1 MLLWKIAW
9 RNLWRH
15 KGKSL
20 VIGLILF
27 LGALLMTAGNAVIEG
42 AKQGLEENMINR
54 FTGHLILAA
63 ENEKKE
69 NVFFIN
75 KAIKVI
81 PDYPAVKSLLQ
92 QQDFIDSFLPI
103 TRGNALVLNEEGE
116 PGFVFVLGVNF
127 DDYQK
132 TFSNNVAEVE
142 GTLLK
147 NGERGILVPTTTREQ
162 LFEFSNFWI
171 VPEGGEI
178 VEDHLTPEA
187 RDEKDRLQI
196 KDNLVIMGFGGDS
209 LEMDIRL
216 PVKGIVKFKSFNE
229 VWKGTAFIDIE
240 SFRECFGYVTAADN
254 IVVLTA
260 DEEAVLAMDNLEEIF
275 EEADILEETETNVED
290 YDIEAMQQ
298 QTTRTEADIDLD
310 TGAYN
315 LVLVKLNPGLSLKEG
330 QERLSQIVEDA
341 DAPVKVLT
349 WKQAVGEVAQ
359 FATMTQG
366 ALFVFVLFIFFVAA
380 IIIMNT
386 LSMAAI
392 ERISEIGMMRAIGA
406 RKGFVS
412 WMFFAETALLSAFF
426 SGLGVVIGVVVVWVV
441 AALNIP
447 TTGNEILGLLVGG
460 DTLHPIA
467 NVEGIVI
474 GMVLLAIVTL
484 LAMIYPIIVARKITP
499 LEAISRD

>member
-1 MLLWKIAW
+1 MLVWKIAW

-27 LGALLMTAGNAVIEG
+27 LGALLMTVGNAVIEG

-63 ENEKKE
+63 EHEKKE
-69 NVFFIN
+69 NVFFAN

-132 TFSNNVAEVE
+132 TFLNNVVEVE

-147 NGERGILVPTTTREQ
+147 NGDRGILVPDTTREQ
-162 LFEFSNFWI
+162 LYEFADFWVI
-171 VPEGGEI
+171 PEGESL
-178 VEDHLTPEA
+178 VEEHLTEEA
-187 RDEKDRLQI
+187 QVAKDQLTI
-196 KDNLVIMGFGGDS
+196 KNDLVIMGFGGDS
-209 LEMDIRL
+209 LETDIRL
-216 PVKGIVKFKSFNE
+216 PVKGIVRFKSFNE
-229 VWKGTAFIDIE
+229 VWKGTTFIDIE
-240 SFRECFGYVTAADN
+240 SFREGFGYVTAADN
-254 IVVLTA
+254 TVVLTA
-260 DEEAVLAMDNLEEIF
+260 DEEAVLTMDSLEEIF
-275 EEADILEETETNVED
+275 EEADILEETETTVEA
-290 YDIEAMQQ
+290 YDLEALQQ
-298 QTTRTEADIDLD
+298 QTTRTEVNIDLD
-310 TGAYN
+310 DGAYN
-315 LVLVKLNPGLSLKEG
+315 LVLVKLKPELSLVEG
-330 QERLSQIVEDA
+330 QARLKQIMADA
-341 DAPVKVLT
+341 NAPVKVLT

-392 ERISEIGMMRAIGA
+392 ERTSEIGMMRAVGA
-406 RKGFVS
+406 RKGFIS
-412 WMFFAETALLSAFF
+412 RMFFAETALLAVVFG
-426 SGLGVVIGVVVVWVV
+426 GLGITIGGLTAWIL

-447 TTGNEILGLLVGG
+447 TTGNEIVGLLVGG
-460 DTLHPIA
+460 DTLHPIVDFA
-467 NVEGIVI
+467 GIVSGVI
-474 GMVLLAIVTL
+474 QLAIVIV
-484 LAMIYPIIVARKITP
+484 LAMIYPIRVARKITP